1 MEQMM
6 TETTIIVIALLCLAA
21 VYIFSLVVKQGI
33 NKRKLAECKET
44 IRKLEFS
51 LDEASRVLEA
61 QNNQISVLNR
71 KLKESRLIT
80 TIDDLNKAQ
89 DEQRTIL

>member
-1 MEQMM
+1 MEQAMY
-6 TETTIIVIALLCLAA
+6 ETTITVTALLCLAA

-80 TIDDLNKAQ
+80 TIEDLNKAQ

>member
-1 MEQMM
+1 MS
-6 TETTIIVIALLCLAA
+6 ETTITVVALLCLAA

-80 TIDDLNKAQ
+80 TIEDLNKAQ

>member
-1 MEQMM
+1 MEQIMS
-6 TETTIIVIALLCLAA
+6 ETTITVVALLCLAA

-80 TIDDLNKAQ
+80 TIEDLNKAQ

>member
-1 MEQMM
+1 M

>member
-1 MEQMM
+1 MY
-6 TETTIIVIALLCLAA
+6 ETTITVTALLCLAA

-80 TIDDLNKAQ
+80 TIEDLNKAQ